1 MVHTQPHSFW
11 VFLYVCFNDLCDIFY
26 LTPESHAE
34 AANTSVADP
43 VKPRVSA
50 KKKRSSR
57 HVPAML
63 PVSAADD
70 NTVPEPP
77 TARGM
82 RVRKRAD
89 VVRTDNDQAAALR
102 RTPLEWLQ
110 WGKASL
116 RYESK
121 GWLVDELLHYSIIED
136 SGVAIWKRVISDYRH
151 VLGVIEGIKIVQGTA
166 FKDLR
171 EHVGIPDPLKG
182 GLFVS
187 ARESSQARI
196 PQNEWTIPYLLHAYD
211 VKRTTFQRRLLADIQ
226 GPLGRQSR

>member
-1 MVHTQPHSFW
+1 MRATNITRNNLVLQSLGFGASVVDGTSTTPFL
-11 VFLYVCFNDLCDIFY
+11 VRFLYVCFNYLCDVFY
-26 LTPESHAE
+26 LNPEAHAE

-121 GWLVDELLHYSIIED
+121 GWLVDELLHALQYHRGLRRGDLET
-136 SGVAIWKRVISDYRH
+136 RH
-151 VLGVIEGIKIVQGTA
+151 KQL
-166 FKDLR
+166 
-171 EHVGIPDPLKG
+171 
-182 GLFVS
+182 
-187 ARESSQARI
+187 QARI
-196 PQNEWTIPYLLHAYD
+196 GCY
-211 VKRTTFQRRLLADIQ
+211 
-226 GPLGRQSR
+226 